1 MGSLRRVR
9 HRDLSDEPQDDY
21 AAFRQAVQFDL
32 AQDINA
38 GFVSAYF
45 RSFATP
51 DSARVLVA
59 SGAMQS
65 DPLKRATDTGVVIY
79 ELIANGFDHA
89 RSMQMFELLR
99 RVHKGLPVT
108 ADDYRYVLLSMLI
121 VPYRWCARYGIRA
134 WTAEEAAQGVAF
146 FTELGDRIGIDRLP
160 PTMAAME
167 AFFDQYETDTV
178 RPSPDSHTLVLASL
192 DVFRFQMTG
201 PMRPLRFLAPQLL
214 SATVEDP
221 RICHALGIP
230 PAARWTRSLLHT
242 SATLRRTLNRITGPR
257 RRVFFTPG
265 APVGAYPHGYRPSD
279 VGPERTKL

>member
-1 MGSLRRVR
+1 MGTLRQVR
-9 HRDLSDEPQDDY
+9 HRDQTDAPHDDY
-21 AAFRQAVQFDL
+21 PAFRRAVQFDL

-51 DSARVLVA
+51 DSARVLIA

-79 ELIANGFDHA
+79 ELIANGFDHP
-89 RSMQMFELLR
+89 RSMQMLELLR

-121 VPYRWCARYGIRA
+121 VPYRWCARYGIRP
-134 WTAEEAAQGVAF
+134 WTAEETAQGVAF

-160 PTMAAME
+160 PTIAAME

-201 PMRPLRFLAPQLL
+201 PMRPLRVLAPQLL

-221 RICHALGIP
+221 RICHALGIA
-230 PAARWTRSLLHT
+230 PAAPWTRAILHT
-242 SATLRRTLNRITGPR
+242 SASVRRLVSRWLGPR
-257 RRVFFTPG
+257 QRLFFIPG
-265 APVGAYPHGYRPSD
+265 ASVGAYPDGYSISE
-279 VGPERTKL
+279 VGPRR